1 MAQVL
6 LVIETLFALLLFRQ
20 ADVSADS
27 VDTQNIAALRWD
39 RCAEMRP
46 RARIV
51 TAFDVSTQIFVHDV
65 RLRTLAYCTV
75 RMAPAYQRFSRHPRQ
90 IVFT

>member
-27 VDTQNIAALRWD
+27 VDTQNIAALQWD
-39 RCAEMRP
+39 RCAKMRP
-46 RARIV
+46 RTRIV

-65 RLRTLAYCTV
+65 RLRTLA
-75 RMAPAYQRFSRHPRQ
+75 
-90 IVFT
+90 